1 MVRCGCHRTWNEL
14 LTQPKTKGG
23 FRLYVHFYVLL
34 AYFEIFQVRYKAKK
48 ATGHVSK
55 PLPRLR
61 RKRLADGTFEHKA
74 EDLAKRLQDPKS
86 EPVRL
91 AMKDDGAWSEV
102 ESLERESNIMFLLRR
117 LWNENSSKDTVI
129 LTTDRQNPIRYCRF
143 CRWSR

>member
-1 MVRCGCHRTWNEL
+1 M
-14 LTQPKTKGG
+14 
-23 FRLYVHFYVLL
+23 YVHFYVLY
-34 AYFEIFQVRYKAKK
+34 ASFGIFQVRYKAKK
-48 ATGHVSK
+48 AIGHVSK

-61 RKRLADGTFEHKA
+61 RKRLADGTFEYKA

-129 LTTDRQNPIRYCRF
+129 LTTDRQNPIRYGRF
-143 CRWSR
+143 